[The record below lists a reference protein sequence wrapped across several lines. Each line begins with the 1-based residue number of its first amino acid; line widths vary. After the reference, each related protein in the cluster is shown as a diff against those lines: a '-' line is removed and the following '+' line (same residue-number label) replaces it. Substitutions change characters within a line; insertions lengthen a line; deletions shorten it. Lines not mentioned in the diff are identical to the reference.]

1 MARTIQFKGAFT
13 VLDATG
19 KNIETNKSVLVTL
32 SVNQKVDL
40 LEVFPVGTPDTLL
53 PMNGLAQLSAVY
65 LNPDAPI
72 TVKYNS
78 SAAPPCVVSG
88 PTVLFGTYTAIY
100 VSTPG
105 AVAPVTLEAILAGP

>member
-1 MARTIQFKGAFT
+1 MARTVQFKGNFT

-19 KNIETNKSVLVTL
+19 KNIETNKAVLWTVN
-32 SVNQKVDL
+32 VNQKVDL
-40 LEVFPVGTPDTLL
+40 LEIFPVATPDTLL
-53 PMNGLAQLSAVY
+53 PMNGLTQLACAY

-72 TVKYNS
+72 TVKLNS
-78 SAAPPCVVSG
+78 PASAPSIVNG
-88 PTVLFGTYTAIY
+88 PTVLFGTITGIY